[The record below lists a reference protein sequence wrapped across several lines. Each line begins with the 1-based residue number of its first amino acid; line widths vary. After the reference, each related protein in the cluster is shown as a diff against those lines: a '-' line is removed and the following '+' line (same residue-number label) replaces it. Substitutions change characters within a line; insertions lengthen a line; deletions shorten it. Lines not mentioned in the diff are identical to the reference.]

1 MTITFC
7 SHILKLHIVMR
18 AGIHFTIKHL
28 YFLLLLASYGPEN
41 FVVICETFLC
51 LFELTLAS
59 NWKKI
64 LSLLLFWAKIY
75 IESFSM
81 IAHSHPMSFGV
92 YNTDRQCNKTVKIE
106 QLHDQRQWSKN
117 IEYKTLL
124 VLNNIGKT
132 TIQTLTW

>member
-1 MTITFC
+1 M
-7 SHILKLHIVMR
+7 
-18 AGIHFTIKHL
+18 
-28 YFLLLLASYGPEN
+28 P
-41 FVVICETFLC
+41 
-51 LFELTLAS
+51 TLAQTNKERFHKS
-59 NWKKI
+59 QQNSQVHMMLAVVKNK
-64 LSLLLFWAKIY
+64 
-75 IESFSM
+75 
-81 IAHSHPMSFGV
+81 FGV